1 MISQNLQE
9 VETGPMR
16 KCSDFKLWAPST
28 YILCDIQHVKRRD
41 KLEFTQESKCEVMSE
56 HQQGILY
63 SVARIKLRINLRPR
77 DVDYRASKEKNF

>member
-1 MISQNLQE
+1 M
-9 VETGPMR
+9 G

-28 YILCDIQHVKRRD
+28 YILCYIHHVKRRD
-41 KLEFTQESKCEVMSE
+41 KLEFTQESKCELISE

-63 SVARIKLRINLRPR
+63 SVPGIKLRINLRPR